1 MEKSRF
7 ADNQIVNIV
16 KKVVAPLRRKEMA
29 YHYIEDRGI
38 SIRMACLI
46 FNISVTGYYHQSVA
60 SDENSQIADL
70 LIELTTQNK
79 NWGFGLCF
87 LSLRNVLGLPY
98 NHKRVYR
105 IYCELELNLRIKPKR
120 RIKRNKPVPLA
131 VPVKP
136 NQSWSMDFMHDAL
149 TDGRA
154 FRLFNV
160 IDDYNRE
167 ALTVEIDFSLPAQR
181 VIRSLNQLV
190 EYRGKPVQIRCDN
203 GPEYISNAL
212 KDWALEQG
220 ITISYIEPGNP
231 QKNAYVERYNR
242 TMRYDWL
249 NQELFT
255 DLDQVRQQA
264 EDWLYHYNHE
274 RPNMGNGGFTP
285 IQKLNHAA

>member
-1 MEKSRF
+1 M
-7 ADNQIVNIV
+7 
-16 KKVVAPLRRKEMA
+16 VAPLGRREMA
-29 YHYIEDRGI
+29 CHYIREYGI
-38 SIRMACLI
+38 SIRRACLI
-46 FNISVTGYYHQSVA
+46 FNISVTCYYHQSVA
-60 SDENSQIADL
+60 SDENRQIAER

-87 LSLRNVLGLPY
+87 MTLRNVLGLPY

-105 IYCELELNLRIKPKR
+105 IYRELELNLRIKHRR
-120 RIKRNKPVPLA
+120 RIKRAKPVPLA
-131 VPVKP
+131 IPVKP

-149 TDGRA
+149 TDGRG
-154 FRLFNV
+154 FRLFNM

-181 VIRSLNQLV
+181 VICSLNQLI
-190 EYRGKPVQIRCDN
+190 ECRGKPNQVRCDN
-203 GPEYISNAL
+203 SPEYINRAL
-212 KDWALEQG
+212 RDWAIEQG

-231 QKNAYVERYNR
+231 QQNAYVERYNR

-264 EDWLYHYNHE
+264 EDGLYYYNYE

>member
-1 MEKSRF
+1 M
-7 ADNQIVNIV
+7 
-16 KKVVAPLRRKEMA
+16 VAPLRRKA
-29 YHYIEDRGI
+29 LACHYIKEHGI
-38 SIRMACLI
+38 SIRRACLI
-46 FNISVTGYYHQSVA
+46 FNISVTCYYHKSVA
-60 SDENSQIADL
+60 TDENQQIAHL
-70 LIELTTQNK
+70 LIELTEQNK

-87 LSLRNVLGLPY
+87 LSLRNLMGLPY

-105 IYCELELNLRIKPKR
+105 IYYELELNLRIKPKR
-120 RIKRNKPVPLA
+120 RIKRAKPLPLA
-131 VPVKP
+131 VPDKI

-149 TDGRA
+149 TDGRG

-167 ALTVEIDFSLPAQR
+167 ALTVEIDFSLPAHR
-181 VIRSLNQLV
+181 VIRSLNQLI
-190 EYRGKPVQIRCDN
+190 ECRGKPVQVRCDN

-212 KDWALEQG
+212 KEWAIEQG
-220 ITISYIEPGNP
+220 IMISYIEPGNP
-231 QKNAYVERYNR
+231 HQYAYVERYNR

-255 DLDQVRQQA
+255 DLDQVRQQV

>member
-1 MEKSRF
+1 M
-7 ADNQIVNIV
+7 
-16 KKVVAPLRRKEMA
+16 VAPQRRRQLVC
-29 YHYIEDRGI
+29 HYIEARNI
-38 SIRMACLI
+38 SIRLACRI
-46 FNISVTGYYHQSVA
+46 FNISVTCYYHKSVA
-60 SDENSQIADL
+60 TDENQHIADL
-70 LIELTTQNK
+70 LIKLTDENK

-87 LSLRNVLGLPY
+87 LTLRNVMGLPY

-120 RIKRNKPVPLA
+120 RIKRAKPVPLA
-131 VPVKP
+131 VPDQI
-136 NQSWSMDFMHDAL
+136 NHSWSMDFMHDGL

-167 ALTVEIDFSLPAQR
+167 ALTIEVDFSLPAQR
-181 VIRSLNQLV
+181 VIRSLNQLI
-190 EYRGKPVQIRCDN
+190 EYRGKPMQIRCDN

-212 KDWALEQG
+212 KEWAEQQG

-231 QKNAYVERYNR
+231 QQNAYVERFNR

-249 NQELFT
+249 NQELFEN
-255 DLDQVRQQA
+255 LDQVRQQA
-264 EDWLYHYNHE
+264 ETWLYHYNNE

-285 IQKLNHAA
+285 IQKLNQAA

>member
-1 MEKSRF
+1 M
-7 ADNQIVNIV
+7 
-16 KKVVAPLRRKEMA
+16 VAPLGRKA
-29 YHYIEDRGI
+29 LASHYIKERSI
-38 SIRMACLI
+38 SIRKACHI
-46 FNISVTGYYHQSVA
+46 FNISVTCYYHKSAA
-60 SDENSQIADL
+60 SDENKQIADL
-70 LIELTTQNK
+70 LIELTEQNK

-87 LSLRNVLGLPY
+87 LTLRNVIGLPY

-120 RIKRNKPVPLA
+120 RIKRVKPVPLA
-131 VPVKP
+131 IPDSI

-167 ALTVEIDFSLPAQR
+167 ALTVEVDFSLPAQR
-181 VIRSLNQLV
+181 VIRILNQLI
-190 EYRGKPVQIRCDN
+190 EYRGKPIQIRCDN
-203 GPEYISNAL
+203 GPEYISNTL
-212 KDWALEQG
+212 KEWACDQG

-231 QKNAYVERYNR
+231 QQNAYVERYNR

-255 DLDQVRQQA
+255 DLDQVREQA
-264 EDWLYHYNHE
+264 EAWLYHYNYE
-274 RPNMGNGGFTP
+274 RLSMGNNGFTP
-285 IQKLNHAA
+285 MQKLKHAA

>member
-1 MEKSRF
+1 M
-7 ADNQIVNIV
+7 
-16 KKVVAPLRRKEMA
+16 VAPVRRKELA
-29 YHYIEDRGI
+29 CHYIEARAI
-38 SIRMACLI
+38 SIRRACLI
-46 FNISVTGYYHQSVA
+46 FNISVTCYYHKSVA
-60 SDENSQIADL
+60 SDENQQIADL

-120 RIKRNKPVPLA
+120 RIKRAKPIPLA
-131 VPVKP
+131 VPIAP

-181 VIRSLNQLV
+181 VIRSLNQLI
-190 EYRGKPVQIRCDN
+190 ECRGKPAQIRCDN

-212 KDWALEQG
+212 KDWAIEQG
-220 ITISYIEPGNP
+220 IVISYIEPGNP
-231 QKNAYVERYNR
+231 QQNAYVERYNR

-255 DLDQVRQQA
+255 TLDQVRQQA
-264 EDWLYHYNHE
+264 EDWLYHYNNE